1 MACILYARKELHQF
15 NEQYKEEI
23 QHLMGSVIF
32 IKNLARKI
40 KAKQRE
46 DDGQEGDSHN
56 ENPIVNYYKE
66 MLSEKHWINLEDRF
80 VKDYCIQ
87 HKMSQESVMLITT

>member
-1 MACILYARKELHQF
+1 
-15 NEQYKEEI
+15 
-23 QHLMGSVIF
+23 MGSVIF

-46 DDGQEGDSHN
+46 EEDGGD

-66 MLSEKHWINLEDRF
+66 MLSEKHWTNLEDRF